1 MNTLSSFASPLF
13 IVTVLIYSIYKKAS
27 PFDSF
32 IKGASEGLKTVA
44 SVFPSLLAL
53 ICAVELMNESGLCD
67 YLSSILSPLFSF
79 LNVPKELT
87 PLALIRPISGSGSTA
102 VLQSLL
108 EKYSP
113 DSFLG
118 RCASVI
124 SGSTETTFY
133 TIAVYFGATKVK
145 YMRHTV
151 FCALLADISCVV
163 IGCLVC
169 RLFFC

>member
-1 MNTLSSFASPLF
+1 M
-13 IVTVLIYSIYKKAS
+13 
-27 PFDSF
+27 
-32 IKGASEGLKTVA
+32 KTVF

-53 ICAVELMNESGLCD
+53 IVSVELMNESGLCD
-67 YLSSILSPLFSF
+67 YLSDILSPLLSF
-79 LNVPKELT
+79 FRVPAELT

-102 VLQSLL
+102 VLQSLM

-145 YMRHTV
+145 NMRHTV

-163 IGCLVC
+163 IGSLVC
-169 RLFFC
+169 RIFFS

>member
-1 MNTLSSFASPLF
+1 MNTLSSFAVPVF
-13 IVTVLIYSIYKKAS
+13 ILIILIYSICKKAS
-27 PFDSF
+27 PFNSF
-32 IKGASEGLKTVA
+32 VSGAQEGLKTVL

-67 YLSSILSPLFSF
+67 YLSNVLSPLLSF
-79 LNVPKELT
+79 LNVPKELS
-87 PLALIRPISGSGSTA
+87 PLAIIRPISGSGSTA
-102 VLQSLL
+102 VVQSLM

-113 DSFLG
+113 DSFIG

-124 SGSTETTFY
+124 ASSTETTFY
-133 TIAVYFGATKVK
+133 TIAVYFGATKVTK
-145 YMRHTV
+145 MRHTV

>member
-1 MNTLSSFASPLF
+1 MNILSSLAVPFF
-13 IVTVLIYSIYKKAS
+13 IVIILIYSVYKKAA
-27 PFDSF
+27 PFNSF
-32 IKGASEGLKTVA
+32 VHGASEGLKTVL

-53 ICAVELMNESGLCD
+53 IVSVELMNESGLSD
-67 YLSSILSPLFSF
+67 YLSGVLSPLFSF
-79 LNVPKELT
+79 LRVPEQLA
-87 PLALIRPISGSGSTA
+87 PLALIRPISGSGSMA
-102 VLQSLL
+102 VLQSLM

-145 YMRHTV
+145 ELRHTV
-151 FCALLADISCVV
+151 FCALLADISCIV
-163 IGCLVC
+163 IGCLVS